1 MSSLPESAFYPLHT
15 PAAQVIRDGA
25 EALAVARHVAAVLGE
40 QDAERDRSR
49 QVPVE
54 LLDLYSNSGLW
65 GISVPREYGGAQ
77 VSYAVLAEVIAI
89 ISAADPSLGQ
99 IPQNHYCLLEDIRL
113 QGTPGAAGALFR
125 PGPARPALCQCAVG
139 NRRQERAGHPG
150 HGTAQW

>member
-25 EALAVARHVAAVLGE
+25 EALAMARHVAAVLRE

-77 VSYAVLAEVIAI
+77 VSYAVLAEAIAL
-89 ISAADPSLGQ
+89 ISGADPSLGQ
-99 IPQNHYCLLEDIRL
+99 LPHNHYFLLADIRL
-113 QGTPGAAGALFR
+113 HAP
-125 PGPARPALCQCAVG
+125 P
-139 NRRQERAGHPG
+139 ER
-150 HGTAQW
+150 